1 MFGVLCIYYRGLEE
15 EVRRL
20 SGPEPDNSAVDKI
33 ADIAANTILPEIKK
47 TPVKYKQLLQDLQG
61 QISQLKVSSSGNA
74 VEERQTKILAL
85 LEAIIRVIRCS

>member
-1 MFGVLCIYYRGLEE
+1 M
-15 EVRRL
+15 
-20 SGPEPDNSAVDKI
+20 DKI
-33 ADIAANTILPEIKK
+33 ADIAANTILPEINK

-85 LEAIIRVIRCS
+85 LEAIKSISSELSGVREVST